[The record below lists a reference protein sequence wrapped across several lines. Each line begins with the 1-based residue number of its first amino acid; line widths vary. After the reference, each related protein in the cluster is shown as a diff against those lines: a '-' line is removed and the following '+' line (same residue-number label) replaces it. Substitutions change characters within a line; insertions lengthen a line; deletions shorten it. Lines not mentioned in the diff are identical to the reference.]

1 MHIVVPFP
9 PLLLTCAI
17 FAAYFASMWVLLREE
32 NKRTLKLLLTLTIV
46 AGALRL
52 YRIMDLPPGMND
64 DEIKTL
70 YDAVKFFN
78 ARSIF
83 SEALQ
88 VPFLH
93 SVLFQA
99 PLTKVIDSTFWS
111 MRPYPLLM
119 GTLTVPLAFAVGRA
133 MLLGV
138 NPSLVAA
145 AITATM
151 PWGLFWS
158 RISSGGEVL
167 FCHALLLA
175 ALAHIIWRNGG
186 IGATLIGILGL
197 AGLLWDYTAGWSM
210 LAMPVVAAFLAPNR
224 RQRILALSIVVSAVI
239 LWIPWLLNMGQWWG
253 YLAIK
258 ARAPVPGHYSLD
270 SFFGHAQRSLV
281 ATLRILVYPEG
292 YIHTLSLHSIALHP
306 LVVLVVAGIGAM
318 GGIFRRSIFVISGF
332 LIGLTPALATY
343 DGQVSTHRIICSY
356 LFIALACAIP
366 FDLLVRKLPRTWGP
380 ATATV
385 LAACFVGLSGVQGV
399 GIFLSPKFWTE
410 SERIFGHSTTLLAES
425 ISLPAP
431 ESLHVDGQ
439 ILRFL
444 EARYPMET
452 GYTVLAYDTW
462 MPTEGDEHAISAYFQ
477 DLITTYRAELPQ
489 SQITTFGV
497 PSEIPSIRARF
508 TSQDAARWNS
518 YGWTVERR
526 CQKQQTPPARIPLFI
541 FHNSFGWSLGCDQP
555 TEHIFKAKWNGP
567 VQDLLLHL
575 SGALSITITSS
586 GGIAIDQDKPEASK
600 ITFTLH
606 PEEEITITMRAP
618 NGNNAYLHR
627 VLEHGSAPPPLESF
641 KPVPLH

>member
-9 PLLLTCAI
+9 PVILTVAI
-17 FAAYFASMWVLLREE
+17 LGAFFTSVWALLRGES
-32 NKRTLKLLLTLTIV
+32 KRTLLFVLTVTLIG
-46 AGALRL
+46 GALRL

-64 DEIKTL
+64 DEVKTL
-70 YDAVKFFN
+70 YDAVKFYK
-78 ARSIF
+78 AHAIF

-99 PLTKVIDSTFWS
+99 PLTNIIDSTFWS

-133 MLLGV
+133 MLLGII
-138 NPSLVAA
+138 PSLVAA

-175 ALAHIIWRNGG
+175 GLAHIVWRNGG
-186 IGATLIGILGL
+186 LSATLIGILGL

-210 LAMPVVAAFLAPNR
+210 LAMPVVASILAPNR
-224 RQRILALSIVVSAVI
+224 RQRMLALSIAVCAVI

-253 YLAIK
+253 YLTIK
-258 ARAPVPGHYSLD
+258 ARAPVPGPHSLD
-270 SFFGHAQRSLV
+270 SFFTHAQRSLV

-306 LVVLVVAGIGAM
+306 VVVLVVAGIGTI
-318 GGIFRRSIFVISGF
+318 GGIFRRSAFVVSGF

-343 DGQVSTHRIICSY
+343 DGQASTHRIICAY

-366 FDLLVRKLPRTWGP
+366 FDLLLRKLPRTWGP
-380 ATATV
+380 SATKV
-385 LAACFVGLSGVQGV
+385 LAVCFIGVSGIQGI

-410 SERIFGHSTTLLAES
+410 SERIFSHSTTLLAES
-425 ISLPAP
+425 IRLPAP

-439 ILRFL
+439 IVRYL
-444 EARYPMET
+444 EARYPKQP

-462 MPTEGDEHAISAYFQ
+462 MPSDGDEHAISAHFQ
-477 DLITTYRAELPQ
+477 DLLTSYQAELPQ
-489 SQITTFGV
+489 SQITTFGS
-497 PSEIPSIRARF
+497 PSEIPSMRARF
-508 TSQDAARWNS
+508 TSHDVGRWSS

-526 CQKQQTPPARIPLFI
+526 CEKRQSPPARIPFFI
-541 FHNSFGWSLGCDQP
+541 FHNSFGWSSGCDRP
-555 TEHIFKAKWNGP
+555 TEHVFRARWNAP
-567 VQDLLLHL
+567 PQEMILYL
-575 SGALSITITSS
+575 SGALSLSITSS
-586 GGIAIDQDKPEASK
+586 GGIAVDQYKAEASK
-600 ITFTLH
+600 ISFTLH
-606 PEEEITITMRAP
+606 PDEEITITMRAA